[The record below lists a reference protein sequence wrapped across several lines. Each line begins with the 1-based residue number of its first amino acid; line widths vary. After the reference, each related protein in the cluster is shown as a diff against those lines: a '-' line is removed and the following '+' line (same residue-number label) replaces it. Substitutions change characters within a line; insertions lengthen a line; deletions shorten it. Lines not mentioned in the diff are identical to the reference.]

1 MTHSLD
7 PSQIRDDAWE
17 LIELTPYYRRYICWI
32 SREEGT
38 YALKTE
44 FLAND
49 KLIADNQQELHDSQG
64 KRFGDG
70 QVVARIPLNVLYS
83 QQSQIMDKMREGD
96 EDHLRWFLNSEKAR
110 PFRTFRGVI

>member
-49 KLIADNQQELHDSQG
+49 KLIADNQQHLHDSQG